1 MVVKIAAHG
10 CPTIAEVFMNRS
22 LGFKIILFLAFLQS
36 VFGLLRAYNWVQIGV
51 DIFGQGGL
59 FLPFVGALA
68 VMRGLIISVVAL
80 LYLLSVFGALLAKG
94 WAWWTGVIA
103 VVLNLLLVLA
113 GLTQGAS
120 VLDALAWSVIP
131 VILLFYL
138 FTPTKNNALRSA

>member
-1 MVVKIAAHG
+1 
-10 CPTIAEVFMNRS
+10 MNRS

-36 VFGLLRAYNWVQIGV
+36 VFGLLRAYNWVQLGV

-103 VVLNLLLVLA
+103 VVLNLLLVLT
-113 GLTQGAS
+113 GLAQGAS
-120 VLDALAWSVIP
+120 VLEALAWSLIP

>member
-1 MVVKIAAHG
+1 
-10 CPTIAEVFMNRS
+10 MNRS

-36 VFGLLRAYNWVQIGV
+36 VFGLMRAYNWVQIGV

-113 GLTQGAS
+113 GLAQGAS
-120 VLDALAWSVIP
+120 VLDALVWSVIP

>member
-1 MVVKIAAHG
+1 
-10 CPTIAEVFMNRS
+10 MNRS
-22 LGFKIILFLAFLQS
+22 SSFKIILFLAFLQS

-103 VVLNLLLVLA
+103 VVINLLLVLA
-113 GLTQGAS
+113 GLAQGAS
-120 VLDALAWSVIP
+120 VWDALAWSVIP

-138 FTPTKNNALRSA
+138 FTPTRNNALRSA

>member
-1 MVVKIAAHG
+1 
-10 CPTIAEVFMNRS
+10 MNSS

-36 VFGLLRAYNWVQIGV
+36 VFGLTRAYNWVQIGV

-59 FLPFVGALA
+59 FLPLVGALA

-80 LYLLSVFGALLAKG
+80 LYLLSVIGALLAKG

-113 GLTQGAS
+113 GLAQGAS
-120 VLDALAWSVIP
+120 VLDALAWSLIP
-131 VILLFYL
+131 LILLFYL

>member
-1 MVVKIAAHG
+1 MFDISE
-10 CPTIAEVFMNRS
+10 IFMNRS
-22 LGFKIILFLAFLQS
+22 LSFKVILFLAFLQS

-51 DIFGQGGL
+51 DIFGQGL
-59 FLPFVGALA
+59 LLLPFVGAVA

-80 LYLLSVFGALLAKG
+80 LYLLSVIGALLARG

-103 VVLNLLLVLA
+103 VVLNLLLVLT
-113 GLTQGAS
+113 GLAQGAS
-120 VLDALAWSVIP
+120 VLEALAWSLIP

>member
-1 MVVKIAAHG
+1 
-10 CPTIAEVFMNRS
+10 MNRS

-36 VFGLLRAYNWVQIGV
+36 VFGLMRAYNWVQIGV

-59 FLPFVGALA
+59 FLPLVGALA

-113 GLTQGAS
+113 GLAQGAS
-120 VLDALAWSVIP
+120 VLDALVWSVIP

-138 FTPTKNNALRSA
+138 FTPTKNNALSSA

>member
-1 MVVKIAAHG
+1 
-10 CPTIAEVFMNRS
+10 MNRS

-59 FLPFVGALA
+59 FLPLVGALA

-113 GLTQGAS
+113 GLAQGAS

-131 VILLFYL
+131 MILLFYL

>member
-1 MVVKIAAHG
+1 
-10 CPTIAEVFMNRS
+10 MNRS

-94 WAWWTGVIA
+94 WAWWTAVIA

-113 GLTQGAS
+113 GLAQGAS

>member
-1 MVVKIAAHG
+1 
-10 CPTIAEVFMNRS
+10 MNRS

-36 VFGLLRAYNWVQIGV
+36 VFGLMRAYNWVQIGV

-59 FLPFVGALA
+59 FLPLVGALA
-68 VMRGLIISVVAL
+68 VMRGLIISLVAL

-120 VLDALAWSVIP
+120 VLDALVWSVIP
-131 VILLFYL
+131 MILLFYL

>member
-1 MVVKIAAHG
+1 
-10 CPTIAEVFMNRS
+10 MNRS
-22 LGFKIILFLAFLQS
+22 LSFKIILFLAFLQS

-59 FLPFVGALA
+59 FLPLVGAVA

-113 GLTQGAS
+113 GLAQGAS
-120 VLDALAWSVIP
+120 VLDALGLVGNPSDPIVLSV
-131 VILLFYL
+131 Y
-138 FTPTKNNALRSA
+138 SDEE

>member
-1 MVVKIAAHG
+1 
-10 CPTIAEVFMNRS
+10 MNRS

-36 VFGLLRAYNWVQIGV
+36 VFGLMRAYNWVQIGV

-59 FLPFVGALA
+59 FLPLVGALA

-80 LYLLSVFGALLAKG
+80 LYLLSVCGALLAKR

-113 GLTQGAS
+113 GLAQGAS
-120 VLDALAWSVIP
+120 VLDALVWSVIP

>member
-1 MVVKIAAHG
+1 
-10 CPTIAEVFMNRS
+10 MNRS
-22 LGFKIILFLAFLQS
+22 LSFKIILFLAFLQS
-36 VFGLLRAYNWVQIGV
+36 VFGLLRAYNWVQLGV

-59 FLPFVGALA
+59 FLPFVGAMA

-80 LYLLSVFGALLAKG
+80 LYLMSVFGALLAKG

-113 GLTQGAS
+113 ALAQGAS

>member
-1 MVVKIAAHG
+1 
-10 CPTIAEVFMNRS
+10 MNRS
-22 LGFKIILFLAFLQS
+22 SSFKIILFLAFLQS
-36 VFGLLRAYNWVQIGV
+36 VFGLMRAYNWVQIGV

-59 FLPFVGALA
+59 FLPLVGALA

-113 GLTQGAS
+113 GLAQGAS

>member
-1 MVVKIAAHG
+1 
-10 CPTIAEVFMNRS
+10 MNRS

-59 FLPFVGALA
+59 FLPLVGALA
-68 VMRGLIISVVAL
+68 VMRGLIISLVAL

-113 GLTQGAS
+113 GLAQGAS

>member
-1 MVVKIAAHG
+1 
-10 CPTIAEVFMNRS
+10 MNKP

-36 VFGLLRAYNWVQIGV
+36 VFGLMRAYNWVQIGV

-59 FLPFVGALA
+59 FLPLVGALA
-68 VMRGLIISVVAL
+68 VMRGLIISLVAL

-113 GLTQGAS
+113 GLAQGAS
-120 VLDALAWSVIP
+120 ELDALVWSVIP

>member
-1 MVVKIAAHG
+1 
-10 CPTIAEVFMNRS
+10 MNRS
-22 LGFKIILFLAFLQS
+22 SSFKIILFLAFLQS
-36 VFGLLRAYNWVQIGV
+36 VFGLMRAYNWVQIGV

-59 FLPFVGALA
+59 FLPLVGALA
-68 VMRGLIISVVAL
+68 VMRGLIISLVAL

-113 GLTQGAS
+113 GLAQGAS